1 MKKQK
6 HPLIAGTV
14 ILTATGIV
22 TRFIGFFYKIFLS
35 RTIGAEGIG
44 IYQMIFPVY
53 GVCYALTTAGAEIAV
68 TRFVS
73 GEMASGNPRRA
84 RSVLHIGLFMSLS
97 LALPAALLLYANA
110 DFISVRLLHD
120 ARCASLLRIMSIT
133 VPFGACHSCICGYY
147 YGLRRAGI
155 PAAAHLTEQL
165 VRVCA
170 VFLIFRVASAE
181 GRPMTPVSAVI
192 GLVLGEFASMLF
204 GLFAIS
210 TDRKYGRQKKKRD
223 FSLSLLTR
231 NMVST
236 ALPVTGNRVCMNL
249 LSSAEAILIPF
260 TLQQYGLN
268 SEMSLSV
275 YGTLTGMSMSFI
287 LFPNVL
293 TNAVSVMLL
302 PSVSQSQAAGQQ
314 NLLKRTVRKTTSFCL
329 ALGICFTVIFLI
341 FGKSLGRVFFDSEMA
356 GDFIITLAWICP
368 FLYLNG
374 TLHSILNGL
383 GKTGTGFFN
392 NLTGV
397 MIRIVF
403 VLIFVPKVGIQGYLW
418 GLLANQL
425 FVALL
430 NLGSLKE
437 YLFFSDRPSGLGAG
451 KKYT

>member
-6 HPLIAGTV
+6 HPLITGTL
-14 ILTATGIV
+14 ILTATGII
-22 TRFIGFFYKIFLS
+22 TRCIGFFYKIFLS

-73 GEMASGNPRRA
+73 GETAKGNRGRA
-84 RSVLHIGLFMSLS
+84 RSVLHIGLFMSMS
-97 LALPAALLLYANA
+97 LALLAALLLYANA
-110 DFISVRLLHD
+110 DFIALHLLHD
-120 ARCASLLRIMSIT
+120 ERCASLLRVMSVT

-147 YGLRRAGI
+147 YGLRRTGI

-165 VRVCA
+165 AR
-170 VFLIFRVASAE
+170 
-181 GRPMTPVSAVI
+181 VSAVYLI
-192 GLVLGEFASMLF
+192 YRIALSEGRTLTPMAAVTGLVIGEFASMLF
-204 GLFAIS
+204 GLFSLPA
-210 TDRKYGRQKKKRD
+210 DRSSRKQKQKRD
-223 FSLSLLTR
+223 YSLTLLAK
-231 NMVST
+231 NMLSM

-268 SEMSLSV
+268 PERALSV

-302 PSVSQSQAAGQQ
+302 PAVSESQAAGRTGQ
-314 NLLKRTVRKTTSFCL
+314 LGRTVRKTVSFCL
-329 ALGICFTVIFLI
+329 PMGIVFTIIFLL
-341 FGKSLGRVFFDSEMA
+341 FGKYMGTFFFNSELA

-383 GKTGTGFFN
+383 GKTSLGFFN

-397 MIRIVF
+397 MIRIIF
-403 VLIFVPKVGIQGYLW
+403 ILIFVPKVGIQGYLW

-425 FVALL
+425 FVTLL
-430 NLGSLKE
+430 NMRALRE
-437 YLFFSDRPSGLGAG
+437 YLHPERTAVSR
-451 KKYT
+451 

>member
-6 HPLIAGTV
+6 HPLITGTL

-22 TRFIGFFYKIFLS
+22 TRCIGFFYKIFLS

-73 GEMASGNPRRA
+73 GEAARGNLKRA
-84 RSVLHIGLFMSLS
+84 RSVLHLGLFFSLS
-97 LALPAALLLYANA
+97 LSALAVLFLFVNA
-110 DFISVRLLHD
+110 DFIAVHLLHD
-120 ARCASLLRIMSIT
+120 ARCGALLRIMSVT
-133 VPFGACHSCICGYY
+133 VPFGACYSCVSGYY

-155 PAAAHLTEQL
+155 PAAAHLAEQL
-165 VRVCA
+165 VRVSA
-170 VFLIFRVASAE
+170 VYLIYRIALSE
-181 GRPMTPVSAVI
+181 GRALTPAAAVI
-192 GLVLGEFASMLF
+192 GLVLGEFSSMLF

-210 TDRKYGRQKKKRD
+210 TDRSSRGRRTKRD
-223 FSLSLLTR
+223 YSLTQLFK
-231 NMVST
+231 NMFLT

-249 LSSAEAILIPF
+249 LSSAEAVLIPF

-268 SEMSLSV
+268 AERALSV

-302 PSVSQSQAAGQQ
+302 PSVSQSQAAGHDRQ
-314 NLLKRTVRKTTSFCL
+314 LKRTIRKTVAFCL
-329 ALGICFTVIFLI
+329 PMGITFTVLFLLS
-341 FGKSLGRVFFDSEMA
+341 GKFLGSFFFKSEMA

-383 GKTGTGFFN
+383 GKTNAGFFN

-397 MIRIVF
+397 MIRIIF
-403 VLIFVPKVGIQGYLW
+403 ILIFVPRVGIEGYLW

-425 FVALL
+425 FVTLL
-430 NLGSLKE
+430 NLGALRE
-437 YLFFSDRPSGLGAG
+437 YLKPEQAQA
-451 KKYT
+451 

>member
-6 HPLIAGTV
+6 HPLIAGTL

-53 GVCYALTTAGAEIAV
+53 GVCYALTTSGIEIAV

-73 GEMASGNPRRA
+73 TEAAKGNRRRA
-84 RSVLHIGLFMSLS
+84 RSVLHIGLVLSLS
-97 LALPAALLLYANA
+97 LSFLAVLLLYTQA
-110 DFISVRLLHD
+110 DFIAARLLHE
-120 ARCASLLRIMSIT
+120 ARCASLLRIMSAT
-133 VPFGACHSCICGYY
+133 VPFGACYSCITGYF

-155 PAAAHLTEQL
+155 PAAAHLAEQL
-165 VRVCA
+165 VRVGA
-170 VFLIFRVASAE
+170 VFLIYRIAVSE
-181 GRPMTPVSAVI
+181 GRSLTPAAAVI
-192 GLVLGEFASMLF
+192 GLVLGEASSMLF
-204 GLFAIS
+204 GIFAVS
-210 TDRKYGRQKKKRD
+210 TERRPDRRTGKRNY
-223 FSLSLLTR
+223 SLRLLAKDMLLT
-231 NMVST
+231 
-236 ALPVTGNRVCMNL
+236 AAPVTGNRVCMNL

-260 TLQQYGLN
+260 TLQQYGLDT
-268 SEMSLSV
+268 ERALSV

-302 PSVSQSQAAGQQ
+302 PTVSESQAAGRGEQLQ
-314 NLLKRTVRKTTSFCL
+314 RTIRKTFSFCL
-329 ALGICFTVIFLI
+329 FLGTAFMLLFLLT
-341 FGKSLGRVFFDSEMA
+341 GKFLGRFFFNSEMA

-383 GKTGTGFFN
+383 GKTGAGFFN
-392 NLTGV
+392 NLTGI
-397 MIRIVF
+397 MIRIIF
-403 VLIFVPKVGIQGYLW
+403 ILLFVPRTGIQGYLW

-425 FVALL
+425 LVALMNL
-430 NLGSLKE
+430 NALKE
-437 YLFFSDRPSGLGAG
+437 FLQPGRARTS
-451 KKYT
+451 

>member
-6 HPLIAGTV
+6 HPLIAGTL

-73 GEMASGNPRRA
+73 GEAGKGDLRRA
-84 RSVLHIGLFMSLS
+84 RSVLHIGLFLSLS
-97 LALPAALLLYANA
+97 LSLLSVLILYTNA
-110 DFISVRLLHD
+110 DFIAARLLHD
-120 ARCASLLRIMSIT
+120 ARCASLLRTMSIT
-133 VPFGACHSCICGYY
+133 IPFGACHSCICGYY
-147 YGLRRAGI
+147 YGLQRAGI
-155 PAAAHLTEQL
+155 PAAAHLVEQL
-165 VRVCA
+165 IRVSA
-170 VFLIFRVASAE
+170 VYLIYRVALSE
-181 GRPMTPVSAVI
+181 GRSLTPAAAVI

-204 GLFAIS
+204 GLFSIS
-210 TDRKYGRQKKKRD
+210 AERPEKKTKKKRNY
-223 FSLSLLTR
+223 SLAALTR
-231 NMVST
+231 SMLAT
-236 ALPVTGNRVCMNL
+236 AVPVTGNRVCMNL

-260 TLQQYGLN
+260 TLQQYGL
-268 SEMSLSV
+268 SAERALSV

-302 PSVSQSQAAGQQ
+302 PSVSESQAAGQREK
-314 NLLKRTVRKTTSFCL
+314 LARTIRKTISFCL
-329 ALGICFTVIFLI
+329 PMGIVFTILFLL
-341 FGKSLGRVFFDSEMA
+341 FGKYLGSFFFKSELA

-383 GKTGTGFFN
+383 GKTSAGFFN
-392 NLTGV
+392 NLTGL
-397 MIRIVF
+397 MIRI
-403 VLIFVPKVGIQGYLW
+403 IFILLCVPRVGIEGYLW

-425 FVALL
+425 FVTLL
-430 NLGSLKE
+430 NLGALKE
-437 YLFFSDRPSGLGAG
+437 YLQAPEPHSLAHFPQG
-451 KKYT
+451 